1 MKLLDTYPLIVTR
14 HREACRDFYTR
25 HFGFEVR
32 FDSSWFTYLHR
43 PATDAREVPA
53 SLAFM
58 DSDHPSAP
66 PGPEVFAGSG
76 ALLSLQVEDATAFE
90 LALRESGVE
99 ITYAVRREPWGQ
111 VRFECVDPAG
121 LVLDICE
128 QVEPQAGYWERFAVG
143 AARK

>member
-1 MKLLDTYPLIVTR
+1 MKMLDHYPIVIT
-14 HREACRDFYTR
+14 HQREACRDFYAR

-43 PATDAREVPA
+43 PASGEGEVPV

-58 DSDHPSAP
+58 SSDHPSSP
-66 PGPEVFAGSG
+66 PGPEVFSG
-76 ALLSLQVEDATAFE
+76 QGTILCLQVEDAAAFE
-90 LALRESGVE
+90 QELRSSGVT
-99 ITYAVRREPWGQ
+99 ITYPVRREPWGQ

-128 QVEPQAGYWERFAVG
+128 QVEPQANYWERYPA
-143 AARK
+143 